1 MENSI
6 KNILGPKWNTIKL
19 YDNNALSTGGISRAE
34 ETLGEFMLESD
45 ISPFD
50 SIGKLQKT
58 LRECGIK
65 QIREA
70 DSKMQELIEQ
80 KLHDI
85 EDELGIEINYMWD
98 YYEFK
103 NG

>member
-6 KNILGPKWNTIKL
+6 KNILGPMWNTIKL
-19 YDNNALSTGGISRAE
+19 YDNNALSHGGISRAE
-34 ETLGEFMLESD
+34 ETLGEFMLESG

-50 SIGKLQKT
+50 SIGKLQKA
-58 LRECGIK
+58 LRNCGIK
-65 QIREA
+65 QIKEA
-70 DSKMQELIEQ
+70 DSNIQELIEI
-80 KLHDI
+80 KIHDI

-98 YYEFK
+98 YCEFK